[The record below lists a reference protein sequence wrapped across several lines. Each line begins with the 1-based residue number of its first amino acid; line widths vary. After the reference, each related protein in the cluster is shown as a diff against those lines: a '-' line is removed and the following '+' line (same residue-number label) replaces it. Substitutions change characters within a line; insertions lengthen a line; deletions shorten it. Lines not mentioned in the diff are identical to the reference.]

1 MLNPKKMIVVGDN
14 LRIGIVARTDL
25 PDAIRF
31 TRKVLKLLPKADVV
45 VERGI
50 AEKLGKRGVPIRAM
64 KVDAIVTIG
73 GDGTVLLAQ
82 QKAPDI
88 PVLGINMGGRGFLAD
103 VGPTEAQKALREL
116 LFGKLQVRERAKL
129 ATEIAGKRLP
139 DALNEAVV
147 RAASVGH
154 MLAYEVLVDGEVVED
169 TRGDGLIVA
178 TPTGSTAYSLAA
190 GGPIVDLRLDAL
202 VITPICTSRPY
213 AAPLVVPG
221 DSRIEVK
228 IKRREATVIVDGQF
242 IAKVEPGDKLLLHR
256 SEKSAKFFGW
266 GDEFYRRIREKL

>member
-1 MLNPKKMIVVGDN
+1 MSVVSDN

-25 PDAIRF
+25 SDAIKF
-31 TRKVLKLLPKADVV
+31 TRKVRKFLSKADVV
-45 VERGI
+45 LERGI
-50 AEKLGKRGVPIRAM
+50 AEKLGKRGVSIRAM

-82 QKAPDI
+82 QKAPDV

-103 VGPTEAQKALREL
+103 VGPAEAQKAMRKLLAGEL
-116 LFGKLQVRERAKL
+116 PVRERAKL
-129 ATEIAGKRLP
+129 AIEIAGKRLL

-190 GGPIVDLRLDAL
+190 GGPIVDIRLDAL

-228 IKRREATVIVDGQF
+228 IKRRDATVIVDGQF
-242 IAKVEPGDKLLLHR
+242 AAKVEPGDKLLFHR